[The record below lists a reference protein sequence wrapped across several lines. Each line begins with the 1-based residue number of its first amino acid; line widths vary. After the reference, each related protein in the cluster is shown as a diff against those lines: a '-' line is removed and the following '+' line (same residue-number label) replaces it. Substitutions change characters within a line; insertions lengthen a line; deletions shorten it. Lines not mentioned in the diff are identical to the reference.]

1 MTISF
6 SLRKKITIIN
16 RISLIEWLFKGIFPL
31 MLLITLAGCSS
42 QEKKT
47 KLPPY
52 KIIFTNTSNVNNSS
66 PLKIHLILLKSN
78 EEFMSADFFALQDKA
93 QDTLGDKMVNE
104 DQFFIRPSQPKHCLL
119 EKNLSEANYI
129 GIIAE
134 YKQLNGKKWRISF
147 PVPIPEKPSF
157 YEFWRSSPD
166 ELHVCVK
173 VTNNGLSLIKECNL
187 SCAAGTEENNE

>member
-1 MTISF
+1 MILSF
-6 SLRKKITIIN
+6 SLRKKIKIIGKIN
-16 RISLIEWLFKGIFPL
+16 LTRWLFKGIFPL
-31 MLLITLAGCSS
+31 IFLMTLAGCSS

-47 KLPPY
+47 KLLPY
-52 KIIFTNTSNVNNSS
+52 KIIFTNTPNVNNSS
-66 PLKIHLILLKSN
+66 PLKIHLFLLKSK

-104 DQFFIRPSQPKHCLL
+104 DQSFIRPFQAELYLL
-119 EKNLSEANYI
+119 EKNLPEANYI
-129 GIIAE
+129 GIIAG
-134 YKQLNGKKWRISF
+134 YKQLHGKKWRISF

-187 SCAAGTEENNE
+187 SCTAGTEENNE